1 MISFLDVAKC
11 QFKRYCL
18 SALLIFFLH
27 SISFS
32 QDNDDIAKIKAK
44 LYSISVDAKYPEEY
58 YTDKSIDAL
67 IKHIS
72 SAGNW
77 PDINY
82 LDKTDSKWAPAE
94 HWVRLLKLA
103 VNYKH
108 EKGPYYGN
116 KELRIVIL
124 NAIAWWLKE
133 RPQANNYWWN
143 AIGIPG
149 YMGEVFILME
159 KDLDDNL
166 KIKGAELMKVGV
178 KPTYYD
184 YHGVATGQNLFWIA
198 NAHLYASCISNDIEG
213 CKRAFKSVSDEIV
226 ITEKEGIQPDYSF
239 YQHGQQNY
247 AFGYGK
253 GFSTMG
259 VRFFYLANQT
269 AFQFSK
275 EKIDIISHYIL
286 YGQQWMSHYNYL
298 EYTAMGR
305 EISRNA
311 PGPGAM
317 LIALKW
323 MEEIDTAKA
332 LQYQSFYKRLSN
344 IRSEISLIGN
354 RYFWRSDLMVHQR
367 KDYYFSLKTTS
378 DRILSS
384 ESGNGENL
392 KGFYQGNG
400 TYYLIRKGDEYKDIF
415 PIWDW
420 RKIPGSLIAQK
431 TGSLPLFNWGS
442 GSRGSTSFV
451 YGISDSLYGCFAYDY
466 KKDNV
471 TARRSW
477 FLFDHEIICLANSIN
492 GDSLYQGINQSLLKG
507 EVWTDI
513 PKSKNKNPQKVFHD
527 SIGYWIDN
535 NHYSVE
541 VKNEKQK
548 GSWKEINLTSSADEI
563 TKSVFSLGIKLGD
576 KVVDA
581 SLVYAI
587 VPSLSLEEFKQYSFR
602 DHVTILQNN
611 KFLQAV
617 YQKDIAQVQAV
628 FFDKGKLELPWNKL
642 KIQMNKQGLVILK
655 KINNKLLID
664 YSQPYPKKHI
674 EIVLGDNTQYQNDE
688 IEINR

>member
-1 MISFLDVAKC
+1 MHLGLNSKKY
-11 QFKRYCL
+11 QFKRYSL
-18 SALLIFFLH
+18 FALFIFLLH
-27 SISFS
+27 SFSFS
-32 QDNDDIAKIKAK
+32 QSNDDIVKIKAK
-44 LYSISVDAKYPEEY
+44 LYNISVNAKYPEEY
-58 YTDKSIDAL
+58 YTDKSIDEL
-67 IKHIS
+67 TKNMS
-72 SAGNW
+72 TAGNW

-103 VNYKH
+103 LLYKN
-108 EKGPYYGN
+108 EKSIYHGN
-116 KELRIVIL
+116 KELRTAIL

-149 YMGEVFILME
+149 YMGEVYILME
-159 KDLDDNL
+159 KELDDSL
-166 KIKGAELMKVGV
+166 KIKGVELMKVGV

-198 NAHLYASCISNDIEG
+198 NAHLYACCISNDIEG

-247 AFGYGK
+247 TFGYGK

-269 AFQFSK
+269 AFQFPQ

-286 YGQQWMSHYNYL
+286 DGQQWMSRYNYL

-311 PGPGAM
+311 PGPGSM

-332 LQYQSFYKRLSN
+332 KQYQSFYNRLNN
-344 IRSEISLIGN
+344 IRSEKSLVGN

-378 DRILSS
+378 NRILSS
-384 ESGNGENL
+384 ESGNGENI

-400 TYYLIRKGDEYKDIF
+400 TYYLIRRGDEYKDIF

-431 TGSLPLFNWGS
+431 NELTPLFNWGS
-442 GSRGSTSFV
+442 GARGSTSFV

-466 KKDNV
+466 NKDKV

-477 FLFDHEIICLANSIN
+477 FFFDHEIIYLANSIN
-492 GDSLYQGINQSLLKG
+492 GDSLYQSINQCLLKG
-507 EVWTDI
+507 EIWTD
-513 PKSKNKNPQKVFHD
+513 KSASKNNQTQKVFHD
-527 SIGYWIDN
+527 SIGYFIDHN
-535 NHYSVE
+535 NYSVE
-541 VKNEKQK
+541 IKNEKQK
-548 GSWKEINLTSSADEI
+548 GSWREINLTSSADEI
-563 TKSVFSLGIKLGD
+563 TKNVFSLGIYLGD
-576 KVVDA
+576 KVIDA
-581 SLVYAI
+581 SVAYAI
-587 VPSLSLEEFKQYSFR
+587 LPAVSLEEFKKYSFQ
-602 DHVTILQNN
+602 DHVTILENN
-611 KFLQAV
+611 KLMQAV
-617 YQKDIAQVQAV
+617 YQKDIEQVQVV
-628 FFDKGKLELPWNKL
+628 FFDKGKLELPWKKL
-642 KIQMNKQGLVILK
+642 IIQMKKQGLVILK
-655 KINNKLLID
+655 KINNKLVID
-664 YSQPYPKKHI
+664 YSQPFPKKHI
-674 EIVLGDNTQYQNDE
+674 ELMLDDKIQYQNDE
-688 IEINR
+688 LEIKK